1 MDFLIFDIVG
11 MDIGAF
17 GSGFIFDIGLELDT
31 LWIVFLGAIFGYF
44 SVGVG
49 IQVLSLD

>member
-17 GSGFIFDIGLELDT
+17 GGGFIFDIGLEFDAFR
-31 LWIVFLGAIFGYF
+31 IVFPSTIFSYL
-44 SVGVG
+44 SVGVS
-49 IQVLSLD
+49 IQILSLN